1 MLERTALPETSQPT
15 PGLRLPRQ
23 VGMSSQLVQFALIV
37 LGIALVTFIMY
48 LYVLPN
54 SQINAARTKI
64 AEMQVQKAELQ
75 RQNAEVLKEIALASD
90 LKTLEIRA
98 RQLGMGPVQSALYLR
113 MPNSVATQDSAS
125 DPGGK
130 SCRRSH
136 CRSWYPG
143 QAVAGRQHRTASQ
156 AATQRRGRLVR
167 RHAQQAAGRLEG
179 PTSWRN
185 N

>member
-64 AEMQVQKAELQ
+64 AELQVQKAELQ
-75 RQNAEVLKEIALASD
+75 RQNAEVLKEIAVASD
-90 LKTLEIRA
+90 LKNLEVRA
-98 RQLGMGPVQSALYLR
+98 RQLGMGPVQSALYLS
-113 MPNSVATQDSAS
+113 MPDSGALQGS
-125 DPGGK
+125 DRP
-130 SCRRSH
+130 
-136 CRSWYPG
+136 
-143 QAVAGRQHRTASQ
+143 Q
-156 AATQRRGRLVR
+156 AANSAGTNAVEPGTRDDPLPDGNIERQAWQLLNGAADWFDGMLSRLL
-167 RHAQQAAGRLEG
+167 GD
-179 PTSWRN
+179 
-185 N
+185 